1 MTKGLPLGK
10 NYWSFLQKCK
20 NLIYLIIN
28 ILNADWQGTVKM
40 LKKMN
45 LLGFAAV
52 ECRPYKLAAAK
63 PF

>member
-1 MTKGLPLGK
+1 MTNVNTTEKIIGLFFK
-10 NYWSFLQKCK
+10 NAK